1 MRSKFGFGVIALA
14 AAALVLTEAS
24 SFAGRR
30 GGCKSCGTA
39 CSTCTV
45 APSNPQASAP
55 APTSKDPASAVE
67 AKPSDAVAVAT
78 GTRFRSRGAAR
89 RGNSRR

>member
-30 GGCKSCGTA
+30 GGCKNCGTA
-39 CSTCTV
+39 CSTCNV
-45 APSNPQASAP
+45 APSAAQAS

-67 AKPSDAVAVAT
+67 AKPSDSAVVAT
-78 GTRFRSRGAAR
+78 GTRYRSRGAAR
-89 RGNSRR
+89 RGYSRR